1 MNKQNLEKALKR
13 ELVVLNEVIDRK
25 IIRGLS
31 YSNEAKRHKFILQSI
46 DNLRRQRQGWMMRAI
61 RPLSFI

>member
-1 MNKQNLEKALKR
+1 MSKQNLEKALKK
-13 ELVVLNEVIDRK
+13 ELQVLNEIIDRK
-25 IIRGLS
+25 IVRGLS
-31 YSNEAKRHKFILQSI
+31 YSNEAKRHKVILYSL